1 VGPDRPPGS
10 SSLCARCG
18 SPIAADARFC
28 GHCGLT
34 ISGDAGRRL
43 PARPHDGPPR
53 AGTGAVEGSDTVTDF
68 LVGLDVLKRYPVIV
82 APVLIAMG
90 AVFVAGFLFFG
101 SAIGLFAVGGLAGR
115 GRGLGMIGAVFGSAL
130 LVLMFLAVAT
140 VVNLVSSA
148 VVVVMAHDVLT
159 ARQPS
164 LASAYGRVMTRLGDV
179 VGASILCALI
189 IGVTSLFLLVPGLI
203 AAFFLMFALPAV
215 LLDGAGPIES
225 LRRSATVVRD
235 HAGRAL
241 GLVAG
246 AIVASVVTWVVSVV
260 FHVVPVIGHLASM
273 LLGGVFVTYLTVV
286 AVRVF
291 QSLPRS

>member
-1 VGPDRPPGS
+1 VDPDHPSGS

-18 SPIAADARFC
+18 FPIVPDARFC

-34 ISGDAGRRL
+34 ISVDAGQRL
-43 PARPHDGPPR
+43 PARPHDGPPH

-90 AVFVAGFLFFG
+90 AVFVTGVLFFG
-101 SAIGLFAVGGLAGR
+101 SAIGLFAVSGLAGR
-115 GRGLGMIGAVFGSAL
+115 GRGPGMIGAAFGSAL

-140 VVNLVSSA
+140 VVNLASSA
-148 VVVVMAHDVLT
+148 VVVVMANDVLT
-159 ARQPS
+159 AREPS

-179 VGASILCALI
+179 LGASILCALI
-189 IGVTSLFLLVPGLI
+189 IGITSLFLIIPGLI

-215 LLDGAGPIES
+215 LLDGAGPVGS
-225 LRRSATVVRD
+225 LRRSATLVRD
-235 HAGRAL
+235 HVGRAL

-246 AIVASVVTWVVSVV
+246 AIVAGVVTWLASMV
-260 FHVVPVIGHLASM
+260 FHAVPVIGHLASI
-273 LLGGVFVTYLTVV
+273 LLGGVFVAYLTVV